1 MSDSLLIGGGSAPS
15 HLLLR
20 YANRHGLVAGATGTG
35 KTVTVQ
41 GLAEGFSAAGVP
53 VIVADVKGDLCGIA
67 MPGSPGERIAKRW
80 EQIGQPV
87 PPFAGAPV
95 RIWDVHGEGGVALRL
110 SISELGPQMLARML
124 DLNETQETVLALVF
138 RFADDEGL
146 LLLDLADLGTT
157 LAHLAEHAKDMGPRY
172 AAFSRP
178 SVSAIQR
185 RLLLLEEAGG
195 THFFGEPAVSLG
207 DFLQT
212 APDGRGMVNLLDAR
226 KLVSQPRLYSSFLL
240 WLLSELYETLPEAG
254 DIDKPKMAFFF
265 DEAHLL
271 FADAPKSLR
280 ERVEQVVRLIRSR
293 GVGIYFIS
301 QSPGDIPD
309 TVLAQ
314 LGNRIQHA
322 LRAYTPAEQKAVRV
336 AADAFRANPAFDTR
350 SVIGELA
357 VGEALV
363 STLDAGGV
371 PTVVQRVLVRPPVS
385 RIGPLS
391 DAERETL
398 LRADPLHARYR
409 EAQDPVSAHEILSQ
423 RAADALERS
432 ARDEAPQIRF
442 PREEP
447 QARAPREPAPRAE
460 PRGRQRESAGE
471 ALVKSVARAVGSSLG
486 RSIVRGVLG
495 SILRGR

>member
-1 MSDSLLIGGGSAPS
+1 MSDEALLIGAGSAPS
-15 HLLLR
+15 RLLLR

-35 KTVTVQ
+35 KTITVQ

-53 VIVADVKGDLCGIA
+53 VVVADVKGDLSGIA
-67 MPGSPGERIAKRW
+67 MPGSESARISQRW
-80 EQIGQPV
+80 QQIGLPV

-95 RIWDVHGEGGVALRL
+95 RIWDVHGESGVALRL

-124 DLNETQETVLALVF
+124 ELNETQEAVLSLVF

-157 LAHLAEHAKDMGPRY
+157 LVHLADNAKDMGSRY

-178 SVSAIQR
+178 SVAAIQR

-195 THFFGEPAVSLG
+195 TRFFGEPAVQLA
-207 DFLQT
+207 DLLRQ
-212 APDGRGMVNLLDAR
+212 APDGRGIVNLLDAR

-240 WLLSELYETLPEAG
+240 WLLSELYETLPEVG
-254 DIDKPKMAFFF
+254 DADRPKIAFFF

-271 FADAPKSLR
+271 FSDAPKSLR

-309 TVLAQ
+309 AVLAQ

-322 LRAYTPAEQKAVRV
+322 LRAYTPGEQKAVRV
-336 AADAFRANPAFDTR
+336 AADAFRANPAFETR

-371 PTVVQRVLVRPPVS
+371 PTMVERVLVRPPSS
-385 RIGPLS
+385 RMGPLA
-391 DAERETL
+391 DAERAAL
-398 LRADPLHARYR
+398 LNEDLLYARYR
-409 EAQDPVSAHEILSQ
+409 DAHDPVSAHEVLSQ
-423 RAADALERS
+423 RAAVAVGPEHPGASTPPPAIRVPRDDAPVSR
-432 ARDEAPQIRF
+432 
-442 PREEP
+442 
-447 QARAPREPAPRAE
+447 PA
-460 PRGRQRESAGE
+460 PRGRQRESVGE

>member
-124 DLNETQETVLALVF
+124 ELNETQETVLALVF

-195 THFFGEPAVSLG
+195 MSFFGEPAVSLG

-301 QSPGDIPD
+301 QSPGGIPD

-363 STLDAGGV
+363 STLDEGGV

-432 ARDEAPQIRF
+432 ARDEAPQIRSPGKNRRPV
-442 PREEP
+442 PRVSLRP
-447 QARAPREPAPRAE
+447 VPNRAAASAKRPARHW
-460 PRGRQRESAGE
+460 
-471 ALVKSVARAVGSSLG
+471 
-486 RSIVRGVLG
+486 
-495 SILRGR
+495 